1 MFRPTLS
8 ELRDAVCAAAS
19 ALEPERFDQ
28 ATAIH
33 GVEQWTA
40 IVNAAAAA
48 RSLLAARALECGVP
62 VGASDDASWLASA
75 TGTTSARAKETI
87 RAGRSMRTQRRT
99 REAATNGRLSADQAA
114 AITDA
119 VDADPTAED
128 RLNDEAERTSLGEL
142 RNACAKTKANADPDP
157 SATERRI
164 HAGRHVRRYRDA
176 GGAEHLH
183 ATGTKVEMAKI
194 DQALRPIIDEVFNE
208 RRGDGP
214 RESLETYA
222 FDALVRLADGSSAAS
237 AVGKNGQPK
246 LRYLGLLR
254 IDWEALVR
262 GIAEANEICEI
273 NGLGPIPVATA
284 RELLGESILKLVI
297 TKGEDVLHVTHLGR
311 GPNAAQKVALL
322 WQQPVCSREGCGRTG
337 RLEADHRDD
346 YARVRCT
353 ELGNLD
359 HYCDPDHDL
368 KTRFGWALV
377 EGTGKRPMVP
387 PDDPRHPKNAAARRP
402 PP

>member
-1 MFRPTLS
+1 L
-8 ELRDAVCAAAS
+8 
-19 ALEPERFDQ
+19 
-28 ATAIH
+28 
-33 GVEQWTA
+33 
-40 IVNAAAAA
+40 
-48 RSLLAARALECGVP
+48 
-62 VGASDDASWLASA
+62 
-75 TGTTSARAKETI
+75 
-87 RAGRSMRTQRRT
+87 MRKQRRT
-99 REAATNGRLSADQAA
+99 RQQATSGKLSHDQAA
-114 AITDA
+114 AISDA
-119 VDADPTAED
+119 VEADPTAED
-128 RLNDEAERTSLGEL
+128 RLNDDAEKSSLGEL

-157 SATERRI
+157 SATEQRI
-164 HAGRHVRRYRDA
+164 HSRRYMRRYRDA
-176 GGAEHLH
+176 EGAEHLH
-183 ATGTKVEMAKI
+183 AVGTKVDMAKI
-194 DQALRPIIDEVFNE
+194 DQALKPIIDEIFKE
-208 RRGDGP
+208 RRKDGP

-222 FDALVRLADGSSAAS
+222 FDALVRLADGCSGAS
-237 AVGKNGQPK
+237 TVGKDGQPK

-254 IDWEALVR
+254 VDLQALVR

-311 GPNAAQKVALL
+311 GPNGAQKVALL
-322 WQQPVCSREGCGRTG
+322 WQQPVCSRQGCGRTG

-359 HYCDPDHDL
+359 HFCDPDHDL

-377 EGTGKRPMVP
+377 EGAGKRPMVP
-387 PDDPRHPKNAAARRP
+387 PDHPDHPRNVAKRRP